1 MVNSNFRIISA
12 LVVGIFLVVG
22 AFVISKK
29 ADHSDTNGQ
38 LAVVQNQ
45 AERQYLSVDDKDN
58 DGIPDWQNA
67 LLKTEEIVIASSTD
81 WKPNTLTDKFSVAFF
96 ESIIRNKTYGPL
108 GTDNDTIIAGAT
120 DVLAGYANDT
130 ILAEGDIVIVPQ
142 SDTATLRNYGNTLAD
157 IILEHPMKPPTEM
170 TILQNSLRDNNPA
183 GLKAIDPIL
192 IAYQTMVLDMKQTPV
207 PEPFVFEHLD
217 LLNAYNAVANDIAAM
232 RNVYEDP
239 ALGMLRVKRYEDDVL
254 GMGQAMVNVFKK
266 LVTEYSVTFQPSD
279 SARILIQ

>member
-96 ESIIRNKTYGPL
+96 ESIIQ
-108 GTDNDTIIAGAT
+108 
-120 DVLAGYANDT
+120 VGY
-130 ILAEGDIVIVPQ
+130 
-142 SDTATLRNYGNTLAD
+142 
-157 IILEHPMKPPTEM
+157 
-170 TILQNSLRDNNPA
+170 
-183 GLKAIDPIL
+183 
-192 IAYQTMVLDMKQTPV
+192 
-207 PEPFVFEHLD
+207 
-217 LLNAYNAVANDIAAM
+217 
-232 RNVYEDP
+232 
-239 ALGMLRVKRYEDDVL
+239 
-254 GMGQAMVNVFKK
+254 
-266 LVTEYSVTFQPSD
+266 
-279 SARILIQ
+279 